1 MAYAIKYIFTFSDVY
16 CTGEDYLK
24 YTCNI
29 YKKDYVGPTI
39 KIYGTGDP
47 LSIETERS
55 GDVSYKPI
63 ISSVA
68 TLNVLLQD
76 ISGLDQ
82 VWEDNDNIWNLYDQ
96 IWDDAGLDILEF
108 LNADLDTFYI
118 DILKGANTIWKG
130 YYIPTS
136 DVVIR
141 EIGPIEL
148 TLVFSD
154 LSLLKTVEY
163 FDTDED
169 GDPIGFYPHEI
180 VSIKD
185 LLLNSL
191 YSANLFSEV
200 RINFPDSY
208 NIFKTNGAI
217 SAVGVPENVYLT
229 LDDMYLL
236 KNAMFLN
243 LGEYMSYY
251 DILEGICIRFGL
263 MMYQK
268 NNILYV
274 SSYEGL
280 INNTSRVYKRYA
292 SSGGTYIGEITE
304 SDSLIALNSSTF
316 RNVGRNQA
324 VRYSLPYKY
333 LDISTN
339 FSESQNIYNGFLWG
353 YEELTSFDM
362 LNGWQNVFNSSFVPV
377 DDYITKTVFSPTST
391 TYDYGYKFSVD
402 DDTVIDETKFIQPLT
417 QIEVSAG
424 DYIAVSTNFIM
435 DAIYVLDGGLPVNS
449 EARLELSC
457 EDSEG
462 NSFSYTL
469 KTDGTWWNGTGAT
482 PVINILNM
490 GIKNI
495 LIPNNGV
502 LIFRIFSPWS
512 TETRPGFAG
521 RVALYG
527 RYATINTFRK
537 NSNNFQINAY
547 IQPNLP
553 STTTSRSYYKNVL
566 NNNKE
571 TLKLDTFLNLFNGNA
586 YNNTFRDST
595 FSKSTAALV
604 GNAVLTKYR
613 DYVQDSEIGSSTQ
626 YKVGESLQ
634 RNIGLLNTTIEG
646 TFKFSTYYGI
656 GDKFSYS
663 ITGGPDSKF
672 AMLDYKINFKN
683 AQNDCILYSCKYVDT
698 TGLIYVHKE
707 IIKN

>member
-118 DILKGANTIWKG
+118 DILKGENTIWKG

-154 LSLLKTVEY
+154 LSLLKTIEY

-169 GDPIGFYPHEI
+169 GDPIGFFPHEI
-180 VSIKD
+180 VSLKD

-191 YSANLFSEV
+191 YSANLFSEI

-208 NIFKTNGAI
+208 KIFKTDGAI
-217 SAVGVPENVYLT
+217 SAVGVPENIYLT
-229 LDDMYLL
+229 LEDMYLL

-243 LGEYMSYY
+243 LGQYMSYY
-251 DILEGICIRFGL
+251 DILEGVCIRFGL

-292 SSGGTYIGEITE
+292 SSAGTYLGEITE
-304 SDSLIALNSSTF
+304 TDSLIALNSSTF

-339 FSESQNIYNGFLWG
+339 LSESTNIYNGFLWG
-353 YEELTSFDM
+353 YEEISTYNI
-362 LNGWQNVFNSSFVPV
+362 LNGWQNVFNAGYPV
-377 DDYITKTVFSPTST
+377 DDAITKTVFSPTST
-391 TYDYGYKFSVD
+391 TYDYGYKFSKD
-402 DDTVIDETKFIQPLT
+402 GDTVINNTKFIQPLT
-417 QIEVSAG
+417 QIEVNAG
-424 DYIAVSTNFIM
+424 DYICVSTNFIM
-435 DAIYVLDGGLPVNS
+435 DAIYVLDGGATVYSKATLELYCENS
-449 EARLELSC
+449 EG
-457 EDSEG
+457 DP
-462 NSFSYTL
+462 FSYTL

-482 PVINILNM
+482 PAIDILNQNY
-490 GIKNI
+490 KNI

-502 LIFRIFSPWS
+502 LIFQIFSPWS
-512 TETRPGFAG
+512 TETRAGFDP
-521 RVALYG
+521 ALYG
-527 RYATINTFRK
+527 RYATIQTFRK
-537 NSNNFQINAY
+537 SSNQIQAGAY

-553 STTTSRSYYKNVL
+553 SDIVSRSFYKDVL

-571 TLKLDTFLNLFNGNA
+571 VLQLSTFVNLFNGER

-613 DYVQDSEIGSSTQ
+613 DYVQDSQIGTADSSQ

-634 RNIGLLNTTIEG
+634 KNIGLLNTTIEG

-698 TGLIYVHKE
+698 TGLIYVNKE
-707 IIKN
+707 IVKN

>member
-1 MAYAIKYIFTFSDVY
+1 MAYGEKYKLEFSDVY
-16 CTGEDYLK
+16 FNTAGDYK
-24 YTCNI
+24 ATVF
-29 YKKDYVGPTI
+29 KKDYVGSVTEI
-39 KIYGTGDP
+39 NGTGDP
-47 LSIETERS
+47 LTIETERS
-55 GDVSYKPI
+55 ADSSYKPI
-63 ISSVA
+63 ISSIA
-68 TLNVLLQD
+68 TLNLL
-76 ISGLDQ
+76 IPVGGS
-82 VWEDNDNIWNLYDQ
+82 V
-96 IWDDAGLDILEF
+96 DILEF
-108 LNADLDTFYI
+108 LNADLDTFYLEI
-118 DILKGANTIWKG
+118 KKNNNIIWKG

-136 DVVIR
+136 DFSIK
-141 EIGPIEL
+141 EISPIQL

-154 LSLLKTVEY
+154 LSLLKTVE
-163 FDTDED
+163 FFATDDDT
-169 GDPIGFYPHEI
+169 DPIGFFPHEI
-180 VSIKD
+180 ISLKD

-191 YSANLFSEV
+191 YSANLFSEI

-208 NIFKTNGAI
+208 KIFKENGNL
-217 SAVGVPENVYLT
+217 SAGGVPENIYLS
-229 LDDMYLL
+229 LEDMYLL

-243 LGEYMSYY
+243 LGEYMTYY

-292 SSGGTYIGEITE
+292 SSGGTYIADITE
-304 SDSLIALNSSTF
+304 TDTILALNSSTF
-316 RNVGRNQA
+316 RNVGRTQT

-377 DDYITKTVFSPTST
+377 DDAITKTVFSPTST

-435 DAIYVLDGGLPVNS
+435 DAIYVLDGGATVNS
-449 EARLELSC
+449 AARLELSC

-482 PVINILNM
+482 PAIDILNQNY
-490 GIKNI
+490 KNI

-512 TETRPGFAG
+512 TETRPAFDG

-537 NSNNFQINAY
+537 NSTNFQINAY

-553 STTTSRSYYKNVL
+553 SSTTSRSYYNNVL

-595 FSKSTAALV
+595 FSKSTSALV
-604 GNAVLTKYR
+604 GNAILTKYR
-613 DYVQDSEIGSSTQ
+613 DYVQDGEIGSSTQ
-626 YKVGESLQ
+626 FKVGESLQ
-634 RNIGLLNTTIEG
+634 RNIGLLNTTIQG
-646 TFKFSTYYGI
+646 TFKFSSYYTI
-656 GDKFSYS
+656 GDKFSYT
-663 ITGGPDSKF
+663 ITSGASCNYVI
-672 AMLDYKINFKN
+672 LDYKVSLKN
-683 AQNDCILYSCKYVDT
+683 AQNDSILYSCKYVDT
-698 TGLIYVHKE
+698 TGLIYVNKE
-707 IIKN
+707 IVKN

>member
-16 CTGEDYLK
+16 CNGAEYLK

-29 YKKDYVGPTI
+29 YKKDYVGSTI
-39 KIYGTGDP
+39 AIYGTGDP

-55 GDVSYKPI
+55 GDSSYKPL

-68 TLNVLLQD
+68 TLNLSFQSFDDLAQM
-76 ISGLDQ
+76 
-82 VWEDNDNIWNLYDQ
+82 WKDNASIWDLYGQ
-96 IWDDAGLDILEF
+96 IWEESGLDILEF

-118 DILKGANTIWKG
+118 DIKKGTDTIWKG
-130 YYIPTS
+130 YYLPTS
-136 DVVIR
+136 DVVIT
-141 EIGPIEL
+141 EIEPIQL

-180 VSIKD
+180 VSLKD

-191 YSANLFSEV
+191 YSANLFSEI

-208 NIFKTNGAI
+208 KIFKTDGAI
-217 SAVGVPENVYLT
+217 SVGGVPENIYLT

-243 LGEYMSYY
+243 LGQYMSYY
-251 DILEGICIRFGL
+251 DILEGICVRFGL

-292 SSGGTYIGEITE
+292 SSGGTYIADITE
-304 SDSLIALNSSTF
+304 TDTVVALNSSTF
-316 RNVGRNQA
+316 KNVGRNQSF
-324 VRYSLPYKY
+324 RYSLPYKY
-333 LDISTN
+333 LDISTS

-353 YEELTSFDM
+353 YEEISTYNI
-362 LNGWQNVFNSSFVPV
+362 LNGWQNVFDTGYPV
-377 DDYITKTVFSPTST
+377 DDAITKTVFSPTSV
-391 TYDYGYKFSVD
+391 TYDYGYKFSVNG
-402 DDTVIDETKFIQPLT
+402 DTVIDETKFIQPLT

-435 DAIYVLDGGLPVNS
+435 DAIYVLDGGLAVES
-449 EARLELSC
+449 EARLELLC

-462 NSFSYTL
+462 NPFSYTL

-482 PVINILNM
+482 PAIDILNLDY
-490 GIKNI
+490 KNI
-495 LIPNNGV
+495 AIPNNGV

-512 TETRPGFAG
+512 TETRPEFDP
-521 RVALYG
+521 ALYG

-537 NSNNFQINAY
+537 TSANFQVNAY

-553 STTTSRSYYKNVL
+553 SSIVSRSFYKNVL

-571 TLKLDTFLNLFNGNA
+571 ILKLDTFLNLFNGNA

-595 FSKSTAALV
+595 FSKSTSALV
-604 GNAVLTKYR
+604 GNAVMTKYR
-613 DYVQDSEIGSSTQ
+613 DYIQDGEIGSSTQ
-626 YKVGESLQ
+626 YQVGESLQ
-634 RNIGLLNTTIEG
+634 RNIGLLNTTVEG

-663 ITGGPDSKF
+663 ITGGPSCNY
-672 AMLDYKINFKN
+672 AMLDYKVNFKN

-698 TGLIYVHKE
+698 TGLIYINKE
-707 IIKN
+707 IVKN